1 MILLSYKKYN
11 RRIIKILLWKNKLSL
26 VRYLHMYFTSSPS
39 SPLHHACSR
48 SPSSFLCIPPSYL
61 ISKSFTKQ
69 HEFHARDD
77 FLAVQIEALKN
88 PWFNLGLSNAPFVWL
103 KKSSSSKFPST
114 GASLLKRMSWGEGRK
129 REQGEGERKG
139 GGGEKGKGV

>member
-1 MILLSYKKYN
+1 MKCLTSQTIRTPILSKHLPSPTAPPLPCDMNLLSYKKYN

-77 FLAVQIEALKN
+77 FLAVQIEALKKSMVQ
-88 PWFNLGLSNAPFVWL
+88 LGVVERALCLVEEIE
-103 KKSSSSKFPST
+103 
-114 GASLLKRMSWGEGRK
+114 LLEVPLYRC
-129 REQGEGERKG
+129 
-139 GGGEKGKGV
+139 